1 MTQLPNDAI
10 YDRENVVPL
19 SNLLYEGTVVNF
31 LLRLNSMALVLASL
45 PDRHRPPRS
54 RTARTDVSSTFPFPS
69 VAFRARSLRSAPPLR
84 RSPPPPACLFTVLPS
99 PHPRGARSF
108 RCRPS
113 MNDSQV
119 KQQIQQMVSFIRQE
133 AEEKAAE
140 IGVKAEEDFNIR
152 KLSTVE
158 AAREKIRAEYERKT
172 KLIQVNRKMYV
183 SGGGGLPRMGW
194 GVCLKGSV

>member
-1 MTQLPNDAI
+1 
-10 YDRENVVPL
+10 
-19 SNLLYEGTVVNF
+19 
-31 LLRLNSMALVLASL
+31 
-45 PDRHRPPRS
+45 
-54 RTARTDVSSTFPFPS
+54 
-69 VAFRARSLRSAPPLR
+69 
-84 RSPPPPACLFTVLPS
+84 
-99 PHPRGARSF
+99 
-108 RCRPS
+108 

-183 SGGGGLPRMGW
+183 LGVGRGWEGGGVSDGLGPNVEGGQDGM
-194 GVCLKGSV
+194 V

>member
-1 MTQLPNDAI
+1 
-10 YDRENVVPL
+10 
-19 SNLLYEGTVVNF
+19 
-31 LLRLNSMALVLASL
+31 
-45 PDRHRPPRS
+45 
-54 RTARTDVSSTFPFPS
+54 
-69 VAFRARSLRSAPPLR
+69 
-84 RSPPPPACLFTVLPS
+84 
-99 PHPRGARSF
+99 
-108 RCRPS
+108 

-183 SGGGGLPRMGW
+183 AGRGLAVWARESGVSDGLGRLLEAERAGMTWLHVVCGLLCTPWGGCTVGAADVLSAQSLAVREGLWSALRRSL
-194 GVCLKGSV
+194 VLTLFVHI